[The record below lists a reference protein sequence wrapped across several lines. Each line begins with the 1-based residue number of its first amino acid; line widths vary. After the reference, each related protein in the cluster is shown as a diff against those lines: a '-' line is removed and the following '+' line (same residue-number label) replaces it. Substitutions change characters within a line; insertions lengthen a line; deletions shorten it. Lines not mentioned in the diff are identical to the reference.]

1 MILNTTPTWEQ
12 LLEIAQN
19 RTPQRRVR
27 RPGQSPFTVSIPSR
41 LHKLPLEPSLR
52 EISQDRA
59 EAAEWLSDNH
69 EAAIRDILKNSEVH
83 LATSKDVAAVNTAI
97 VEFHLKLLADYLLH
111 SERTLII
118 RDGVDGKENIDP
130 LFSKVGKVA
139 LAYVR
144 NRICAPRDTSAG
156 AAIAF
161 RAAADQLLAS
171 LY

>member
-12 LLEIAQN
+12 LLEIARN
-19 RTPQRRVR
+19 RTSLWRVR
-27 RPGQSPFTVSIPSR
+27 RPEQSPFTVSIPSR

-59 EAAEWLSDNH
+59 EAAERLSENH
-69 EAAIRDILKNSEVH
+69 EAAIKDILENSGVH
-83 LATSKDVAAVNTAI
+83 LATSGDVAAVNTAI

-111 SERTLII
+111 SEPTLIVK
-118 RDGVDGKENIDP
+118 DGVDGKENIDP
-130 LFSKVGKVA
+130 LFSKVGEVA

-144 NRICAPRDTSAG
+144 NRLCAPRDMSAG
-156 AAIAF
+156 AAIAL
-161 RAAADQLLAS
+161 RTAADKVLAS